1 MNPSEISALINLL
14 DDPDKEV
21 YQHVSE
27 KLLAFGSDVIPDLES
42 AWEKTFDPVLHRRIE
57 NLIHSIQSGSTGKH
71 LKEWIQINSDKLLEG
86 AMIISRYQYPDLKT
100 ENVLKAIDKLKKAIW
115 LEMNYDLTPLE
126 QVNVF
131 NHVFYSIQNFSGNTL
146 NLLDPQNCYI
156 NHVLESKKG
165 NSISLGILYL
175 ILANEL
181 KMPVYGVNLPE
192 HFILSYHKDLI
203 TPENTTNEIRRGVL
217 FYINPFNKGMIFTK
231 EDIALFLKRLNVEP
245 DPQYYIPCDNK
256 AIIKTLI
263 ENLIQTYKAS
273 GVNDKVNELEKLME
287 LF

>member
-1 MNPSEISALINLL
+1 MNQTEINALINLL

-21 YQHVSE
+21 FEHVSE
-27 KLLAFGSDVIPDLES
+27 KLMAFGSEVIPELES

-57 NLIHSIQSGSTGKH
+57 DLIHHIQSGNTEKH
-71 LKEWIQINSDKLLEG
+71 LKEWRDINSDNLLEG
-86 AMIISRYQYPDLKT
+86 VLIVCRYQYPDLKT
-100 ENVLKAIDKLKKAIW
+100 DVVLKAIDRLKKAIW

-131 NHVFYSIQNFSGNTL
+131 NHVLYSIQNFSGNTL
-146 NLLDPQNCYI
+146 NLLDPQNCYL
-156 NHVLESKKG
+156 NHILESKKG

-181 KMPVYGVNLPE
+181 KMPVYGVNLPQ
-192 HFILSYHKDLI
+192 HFILSYHKDFI
-203 TPENTTNEIRRGVL
+203 TPESNTNEIRRNVL

-231 EDIALFLKRLNVEP
+231 EDIALFLKRLNIEP

-256 AIIKTLI
+256 MVIKVLI
-263 ENLIQTYKAS
+263 ENLIQSYKAS
-273 GVNDKVNELEKLME
+273 GVNDKVDELEKLVRM
-287 LF
+287 F

>member
-1 MNPSEISALINLL
+1 MNQSEISALINLL

-21 YQHVSE
+21 YKHVSE
-27 KLLAFGSDVIPDLES
+27 KLLAFGSEVIPDLES

-57 NLIHSIQSGSTGKH
+57 NLIHSIQSNSTGKY
-71 LKEWIQINSDKLLEG
+71 LKEWIGINSDNLLEG
-86 AMIISRYQYPDLKT
+86 TLIISRYQYPDLKT
-100 ENVLKAIDKLKKAIW
+100 ENVLKAIDKLKKSIW

-131 NHVFYSIQNFSGNTL
+131 NHVFYSLQSFSGNTL

-175 ILANEL
+175 VLAHEL

-192 HFILSYHKDLI
+192 HFILSYHKDFI
-203 TPENTTNEIRRGVL
+203 TLESTNNEVRRSVL

-231 EDIALFLKRLNVEP
+231 EDIALFLKRLNIEP

-256 AIIKTLI
+256 TIIKTLI

-273 GVNDKVNELEKLME
+273 GVNDKVNELEKLLG

>member
-1 MNPSEISALINLL
+1 MNPSEIHALINLL

-21 YQHVSE
+21 FEHVSG
-27 KLLAFGSDVIPDLES
+27 KLMAFGSEVIPELES

-57 NLIHSIQSGSTGKH
+57 DIIHLIQSGNTENH
-71 LKEWIQINSDKLLEG
+71 LKEWIETKSDNLLEG
-86 AMIISRYQYPDLKT
+86 VLIVCRYQYPDLKT
-100 ENVLKAIDKLKKAIW
+100 DVILKQIDKLKKAIW

-131 NHVFYSIQNFSGNTL
+131 NHVLYSIQNFSGNTL
-146 NLLDPQNCYI
+146 NLLDPQNCYL
-156 NHVLESKKG
+156 NHILESKKG

-181 KMPVYGVNLPE
+181 KMPVYGVNLPQ
-192 HFILSYHKDLI
+192 HFILSYHTDFI
-203 TPENTTNEIRRGVL
+203 TAESNNNEIRRSVL

-231 EDIALFLKRLNVEP
+231 EDIALFLKRLNIEP
-245 DPQYYIPCDNK
+245 EPQYYIPCDNK
-256 AIIKTLI
+256 TVIKILI
-263 ENLIQTYKAS
+263 ENLIQAYKSS
-273 GVNDKVNELEKLME
+273 GVNDKVSELERLIE